1 MDFYNKYLDTARK
14 LKNVQLI
21 NQSKIRELEK
31 EIQRLKIQIINPKTS
46 PQYDRELI
54 KILSAV
60 SESSMITQGDIIGLS
75 RQRSVAVVRFCFM
88 YIAHESGFTLSEI
101 GRFLNRHHS
110 TVIHG
115 VRAFEKFIEIGYKYE
130 CRVYEEAKK
139 YI

>member
-31 EIQRLKIQIINPKTS
+31 EIQRLKIQIINPKQI

-60 SESSMITQGDIIGLS
+60 SESSMITQSDIIGLS

-130 CRVYEEAKK
+130 CRVYQEAKK

>member
-21 NQSKIRELEK
+21 NQSKIRELER
-31 EIQRLKIQIINPKTS
+31 EIQRLKIQIINPKQI

>member
-31 EIQRLKIQIINPKTS
+31 EIQRLKIQIINPKTI

-130 CRVYEEAKK
+130 CRVYEDAKK

>member
-31 EIQRLKIQIINPKTS
+31 EIQRLKIQIINPKTI

-110 TVIHG
+110 TIIHG
-115 VRAFEKFIEIGYKYE
+115 VRAFEKFIDIGYKYE

-139 YI
+139 LL